1 MSKRYFRY
9 LTHEDRVRCEI
20 ELEKGQVKKFVIQYE
35 ILVQSEWAAVTRF
48 DTFHDTVHRDLMS
61 PDGKVIKK
69 WFLQLNFDEGL
80 TFAYNDIE
88 NNWEKYREWYLSGT
102 KRKGEGE

>member
-1 MSKRYFRY
+1 M
-9 LTHEDRVRCEI
+9 
-20 ELEKGQVKKFVIQYE
+20 IQYE

-48 DTFHDTVHRDLMS
+48 DTFHDAVHRDLMS